1 MKYLGLIR
9 FYNPPN
15 LSHSSDVYIRVS
27 EKGTEMNTKSRTVRM
42 KNVDKDTTIKTLK
55 QRAWEI
61 LKINKV
67 CRRRIYYYGY
77 ELFDDVCP
85 LAPHFA
91 YFIDQDKLP
100 IIFDLVLIETQLK
113 GTVSSSTDIH
123 HIENKPNIFNDD
135 DDDNSSDL
143 YETDYEIFLRNF
155 AFIYYVR
162 VCMHVAVSNR

>member
-1 MKYLGLIR
+1 MKYLGLMR

-15 LSHSSDVYIRVS
+15 LSYSSDIYIRVS
-27 EKGTEMNTKSRTVRM
+27 GKGTEMNRKSQIVRM
-42 KNVDKDTTIKTLK
+42 KNVERDTTIKTLK
-55 QRAWEI
+55 QRALEM
-61 LKINKV
+61 LKINKM
-67 CRRRIYYYGY
+67 CRHRIYYYGY

-91 YFIDQDKLP
+91 YFIDQKKLP

-113 GTVSSSTDIH
+113 GTFLSSTAIH
-123 HIENKPNIFNDD
+123 HIGNKPNISND

-143 YETDYEIFLRNF
+143 YETDYEIFFRNF

-162 VCMHVAVSNR
+162 LCMYVAVSNR